1 MNFQIDNIDVLNGEI
16 TYVVDGT
23 EVVEPLTLA
32 ALINVIIN
40 FINAILRNEES

>member
-1 MNFQIDNIDVLNGEI
+1 MDFQIEKIDVLNGEI

-32 ALINVIIN
+32 ALINVIID
-40 FINAILRNEES
+40 FINALLRNEF